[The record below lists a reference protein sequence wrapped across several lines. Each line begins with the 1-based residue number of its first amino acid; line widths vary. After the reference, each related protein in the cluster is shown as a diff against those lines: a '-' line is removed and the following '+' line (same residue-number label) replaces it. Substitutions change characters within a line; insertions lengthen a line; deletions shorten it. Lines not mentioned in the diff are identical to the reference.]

1 MDFILAQIFYKQCV
15 VFTFNIDDHFIGVT
29 LHRHRDSAT
38 HITLHYLDSL
48 KWNGDRIIRNIS
60 AFLICCAQSAGIA
73 LHSSDITLVPQAAS
87 NMATQLPHRVRQLNC
102 TIEEHIDCGLY
113 LILMIILDTM
123 SISLD
128 SISPPLVHSLRPHLA
143 LALLQN
149 TVTALLS
156 SWSSR
161 YSSAVPLQVDCTELV
176 QQHSS
181 TEGVSTTSI
190 PTGRSRS
197 HLDRRA
203 KATVYTDTQYGSLW
217 EEKSFTFPSRIMLR
231 HTRMLRYP
239 H

>member
-1 MDFILAQIFYKQCV
+1 
-15 VFTFNIDDHFIGVT
+15 
-29 LHRHRDSAT
+29 
-38 HITLHYLDSL
+38 
-48 KWNGDRIIRNIS
+48 
-60 AFLICCAQSAGIA
+60 
-73 LHSSDITLVPQAAS
+73 
-87 NMATQLPHRVRQLNC
+87 
-102 TIEEHIDCGLY
+102 
-113 LILMIILDTM
+113 MIILDTM

-161 YSSAVPLQVDCTELV
+161 YSSAVPLQVDCSELL

-203 KATVYTDTQYGSLW
+203 KAPVYTDTHYALPRGREVIHIPITDHAQTHTYAALSTLNDPSLGIDAGLGLLLADHTVTTYGCNPLTMVILWASTLARDLSLW
-217 EEKSFTFPSRIMLR
+217 QR
-231 HTRMLRYP
+231 
-239 H
+239 